1 MEYPLLTSLFYQDKE
16 QYEQVYRRRFDGDG
30 TFHFSI
36 SGMAFA
42 PFVVMTRRMA
52 GMLER
57 IYQLNATVSDL
68 FLDLPPVVRRSYL
81 GACLR
86 DEIML
91 TNGMEGVHS
100 TRKEVNEAIA
110 SAESDKAV
118 RFKGLAN
125 RYIRLIE
132 DELPPLED
140 SGNIRALYDQLVA
153 PELEQPDLPDGKIFR
168 KNAVSVRS
176 ATDKE
181 KHRGVYPEE
190 VIIEMMDSALQML
203 RDEGIPNLVRVAV
216 FHYVFGYIHPF
227 YDGNGR
233 MSRFIS
239 SCLLRGVL
247 HPLACLQLSYFIK
260 NDLHAYY
267 KAFDICNDTKSRG
280 DLTPFVQMFLYIL
293 VKGLERQV
301 EKLLEPEEKLRYY
314 NGVVQRYELSE
325 MAANV
330 LYMLMQSMAFQ
341 GNGLTVRQLQEA
353 LPASQGTVRKALQEV
368 QDVGA
373 PVFAERRGNAYVY
386 AVDLE
391 KLEEQEEQ
399 EEQK

>member
-36 SGMAFA
+36 SGMKETL
-42 PFVVMTRRMA
+42 FVVMTRRMT

-68 FLDLPPVVRRSYL
+68 FLGLPPVVRQSYL
-81 GACLR
+81 RTCLR
-86 DEIML
+86 DEIIL
-91 TNGMEGVHS
+91 TNGIEGVHS
-100 TRKEVNEAIA
+100 TRKEVNEAID
-110 SAESDKAV
+110 SVESDKIV

-125 RYIRLIE
+125 RYIRLL
-132 DELPPLED
+132 DDDLPPLED
-140 SGNIRALYDQLVA
+140 SRNIRALYDQLVA
-153 PELEQPDLPDGKIFR
+153 PELEQSDLPDGKIFR

-203 RDEGIPNLVRVAV
+203 RDKDIPNLVRVAV
-216 FHYVFGYIHPF
+216 FHYLFGYIHPF

-239 SCLLRGVL
+239 SCLLRSVL
-247 HPLACLQLSYFIK
+247 HPLVCLQLSYFIK

-267 KAFDICNDTKSRG
+267 KAFDICNDAKSRG

-301 EKLLEPEEKLRYY
+301 EKLMEPEEKLRYY

-341 GNGLTVRQLQEA
+341 GNGLTIQQLQEA

-373 PVFAERRGNAYVY
+373 PVFVERRGHAYVY

-399 EEQK
+399 K